1 MKKIVSYIL
10 ILFLIIFIPTTT
22 RAGVMDNVIKSGDAF
37 LDSADTTITVEEDKL
52 KVAADDI
59 YNILLY
65 AGIGLSVII
74 AAILGVQFMI
84 SSAED
89 KAKIKEAL
97 IPYVI
102 GCVVVFG
109 SFGFWKI
116 AVTLFNS
123 I

>member
-22 RAGVMDNVIKSGDAF
+22 RAGVMENVIKSGDAF

-74 AAILGVQFMI
+74 AAIIGVQFMI

>member
-22 RAGVMDNVIKSGDAF
+22 RAGVMENVIKSGDAF